1 MSEIQEKMVSQERL
15 ESVDVLRGFDMFWI
29 IGGGTIFA
37 SLHEIFDSNITATIQ
52 QQLRHVPW
60 EGFQFEDLIMPL
72 FMFIVGVVMPY
83 SFTKRL
89 ERGHSE
95 LKIFAHILL
104 RSVILFALGMVAQGN
119 LLKYDLSELH
129 IYCNTLQAI
138 AAGYLIAAAL
148 MCILPLIG
156 QAIAFV
162 VLLVS
167 FWGLMMFVPAPGFSA
182 GDLSAEGNLAIY
194 IDNLVLGSF
203 QDGTSYTWILSSLV
217 FAATVLMGVF
227 AGYWLRS
234 ERSGYAKAT
243 GLILAGIVCMAAGFG
258 WSFNFPIIKHLWTS
272 SFVLFSGGMCLI
284 LLGAFYLVIDVWKLR
299 MWAFGFKVIGM
310 NAIFVYMATHLWN
323 FRNLSDVFVRGLD
336 EYLGSWTGFVH
347 AVAGF
352 MIVWLILLY
361 MYRKKTFVKI

>member
-1 MSEIQEKMVSQERL
+1 MLEKKVPQERL

-37 SLHEIFDSNITATIQ
+37 SLHDIFDNSITATIQ
-52 QQLRHVPW
+52 QQLHHVPW

-95 LKIFAHILL
+95 LRIFGHILL

-129 IYCNTLQAI
+129 IFCNTLQAI
-138 AAGYLIAAAL
+138 ATGYLIASAL

-162 VLLVS
+162 VLLLS
-167 FWGLMMFVPAPGFSA
+167 FWGLMMFVPAPGFVA
-182 GDLSAEGNLAIY
+182 GDLSAEGNLAIFIDHY
-194 IDNLVLGSF
+194 ILGSF
-203 QDGTSYTWILSSLV
+203 QDGTTYTWILSSIV
-217 FAATVLMGVF
+217 FAATVMMGIF

-234 ERSGYAKAT
+234 GRTGYAKAT
-243 GLILAGIVCMAAGFG
+243 GLILAGIVCMVLGYG
-258 WSFNFPIIKHLWTS
+258 WSFIFPIIKHLWTS

-299 MWAFGFKVIGM
+299 KWAFGFKVIGM

-323 FRNLSDVFVRGLD
+323 FRNLGGVFVRGFD
-336 EYLGSWTGFVH
+336 EALGPWKGLVH

-352 MIVWLILLY
+352 MMIWLILLY